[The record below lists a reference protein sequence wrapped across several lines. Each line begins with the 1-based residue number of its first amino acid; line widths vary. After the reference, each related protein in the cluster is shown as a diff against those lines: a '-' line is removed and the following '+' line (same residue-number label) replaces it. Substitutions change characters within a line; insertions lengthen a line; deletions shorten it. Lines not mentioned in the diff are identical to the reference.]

1 MKQRIITGII
11 ILGVIA
17 TIGLL
22 HNIYLIFIFL
32 MGLHLIAIYETVNLF
47 KLKKNLHY
55 YTVSILLWIST
66 IFLKSG
72 LDLILILTIII
83 FSYLAYKPEKV
94 NLKILLPFFYPTISF
109 LTIFEL
115 YKMSGIE
122 AFVLLILV
130 VALTDTMAYF
140 VGKKFG
146 KRQFSPT
153 SPNKTLEGVFGG
165 IGFGTLSG
173 TIFLM
178 FEYSQFNFFSSILIA
193 FILAVSSVFGDLF
206 ESYLKRHA
214 EIKDSDHIL
223 PGHGGILDRVDG
235 YLFSSVI
242 LFIIFK
248 NIL

>member
-115 YKMSGIE
+115 YRMSGIE

-146 KRQFSPT
+146 KRQFSLT

-165 IGFGTLSG
+165 IGFGTLGG

-206 ESYLKRHA
+206 ESYLKRQA
-214 EIKDSDHIL
+214 EIKDSGNIL

-242 LFIIFK
+242 LFIICK